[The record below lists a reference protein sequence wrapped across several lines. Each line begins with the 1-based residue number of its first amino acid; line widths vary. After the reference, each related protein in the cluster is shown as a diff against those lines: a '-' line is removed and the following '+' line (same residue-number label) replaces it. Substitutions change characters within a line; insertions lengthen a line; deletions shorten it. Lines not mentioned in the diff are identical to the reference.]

1 MSKTLKPGLSVNLR
15 KYIIRI
21 HKDTLHILG
30 DPEYILLL
38 VNPEDKSVAI
48 LPSDR
53 SDSKAHRISRYNL
66 KNNKSFEL
74 YSTNL
79 IKNLCGLGTEWKQ
92 NGSYKI
98 FGYQVPGQ
106 SVVKFKLEEAQEV
119 TK

>member
-1 MSKTLKPGLSVNLR
+1 MNKNLKPGLSVNLR
-15 KYIIRI
+15 KPLIRI

-53 SDSKAHRISRYNL
+53 SDLKAHRISRYNL

-79 IKNLCGLGTEWKQ
+79 VRNLCALGANWKTS
-92 NGSYKI
+92 GTYKM
-98 FGYQVPGQ
+98 FGYEVPGQ
-106 SVVKFKLEEAQEV
+106 NVVKFKLEEAQEV
-119 TK
+119 IK

>member
-1 MSKTLKPGLSVNLR
+1 MNKILKPGLSVNLR
-15 KYIIRI
+15 KPLSRI

-53 SDSKAHRISRYNL
+53 SDLKAHRILRYNL

-79 IKNLCGLGTEWKQ
+79 VRNLCALGANWKTS
-92 NGSYKI
+92 GTYKM
-98 FGYQVPGQ
+98 FGYEVPGQ
-106 SVVKFKLEEAQEV
+106 NVVKFKLEEAQEV
-119 TK
+119 IK

>member
-1 MSKTLKPGLSVNLR
+1 MSKTLKPGMSVNLR

-21 HKDTLHILG
+21 HKDTLHLLG

-53 SDSKAHRISRYNL
+53 SDLKAHRISRYNL

-79 IKNLCGLGTEWKQ
+79 IKNLCALGTDWKQ
-92 NGSYKI
+92 NGTYKMS
-98 FGYQVPGQ
+98 GYQVPGQ

-119 TK
+119 VK